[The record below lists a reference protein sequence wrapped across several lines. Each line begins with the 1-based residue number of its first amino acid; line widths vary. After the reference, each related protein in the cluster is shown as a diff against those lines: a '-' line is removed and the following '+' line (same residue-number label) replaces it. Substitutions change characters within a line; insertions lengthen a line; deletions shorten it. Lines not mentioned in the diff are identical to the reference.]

1 MATARTLLHSPP
13 SRLPSPPLSDKS
25 SLLSFDSAPPS
36 PSDVDPASPYT
47 RPPPGAL
54 VFAQHV
60 HRCPPKMTF
69 TERSKVWYAGLLSE
83 TLEAWESL
91 LLHFLLLALFAL
103 VYLALSRLLAP
114 AVLAR
119 LETRVRFYLF
129 GAGSHA
135 QAQAQAHALDWAQA

>member
-1 MATARTLLHSPP
+1 MATARTLLHSSP

-25 SLLSFDSAPPS
+25 SLFSFDSAPPS

-60 HRCPPKMTF
+60 HRCPPKMTL

-83 TLEAWESL
+83 TLEAVRCLSL
-91 LLHFLLLALFAL
+91 APCALSLALCNSL
-103 VYLALSRLLAP
+103 TRL
-114 AVLAR
+114 
-119 LETRVRFYLF
+119 
-129 GAGSHA
+129 
-135 QAQAQAHALDWAQA
+135 